1 MKYKSVKRVNPQ
13 NRTQSKWYASPVNEG
28 KISKTELAK
37 EIVDISSLSRGDVS
51 NAIESL
57 IDVVPKYLLM
67 GKSVNL
73 GELGTLRVSFG
84 SEGVATEGEV
94 TASKISGVKIVF
106 TPGVELKKR
115 LTDIHFEKAAGG
127 AATDEEPNEI

>member
-1 MKYKSVKRVNPQ
+1 
-13 NRTQSKWYASPVNEG
+13 VNEG

-37 EIVDISSLSRGDVS
+37 EIVDISSLARGDVS
-51 NAIESL
+51 NVIESL

-67 GKSVNL
+67 GKSVHL

-84 SEGVATEGEV
+84 SEGVDTEAEV
-94 TASKISGVKIVF
+94 SASKISGVKIVF

-115 LTDIHFEKAAGG
+115 LGDIRFEKAAGTP
-127 AATDEEPNEI
+127 TDDELHES